1 MDGFVAVLNT
11 NGAPVDG
18 WLLRTMLDVTP
29 FDPSRAIAWTSDAV
43 GLASTPFR
51 SPTCLDPIPAMVHGN
66 RLTIVMDGRLDDRSA
81 LVRQLEADLGRPLT
95 ASSDA
100 DLVIAAYQRWGIEC
114 AAHLLGDFSFCI
126 WDAERQQLV
135 CARDHFGVKPFY
147 YARVGAAI
155 VVSNVL
161 RSIRRYPGVSAR
173 LDDVA
178 VGDVLLFGLAM
189 DLSRSMFA
197 DVSRLPPGHVLVSSR
212 CGERRLFRYW
222 ALEPGETRHYRNDHE
237 PVEEFASA
245 LRVAV
250 ADRLSVGRADRLPG
264 SRIAVLMSGG
274 LDSSSVAAVA
284 AEVLGPSAPES
295 LRAVTGIYETVAADE
310 ERHYSSLVAASLNIA
325 IEHLPF
331 DRYKMFDG
339 WDNGALPP
347 EPTTE
352 PMTAATAGLLARVSA
367 HGAHVLTGDGGDP
380 LLLPSTLIGQ
390 LGRVPFHR
398 LMSGFW
404 SSLCAQV
411 RPPIGLRS
419 SLRRH
424 VQASTDVPAWF
435 AEPLRRSFDARSR
448 WAEIGAGRS
457 ADRGSR
463 SAAVNSVIDPWWPST
478 FETYDPS
485 AIGQPVE
492 MRYPFFDI
500 RLVGVALG
508 LASFPFCV
516 NKQVLRRAMRGR
528 LPDAIVQRPKTPL
541 AVQPEAFHSQ
551 WSVSDAVQAIAAAP
565 GIEQY
570 VDIQKFEAAVR
581 PESLFTDRSR
591 GTLAAVS
598 LAMWLR
604 HSAPTAVSA

>member
-1 MDGFVAVLNT
+1 MGGFVAVLNT

-29 FDPSRAIAWTSDAV
+29 YDPSRAIAWTSDAV
-43 GLASTPFR
+43 GLASTPFH
-51 SPTCLDPIPAMVHGN
+51 SPTCLAPIPSMVDDD
-66 RLTIVMDGRLDDRSA
+66 RLTIVMDGRLDDRAA
-81 LVRQLEADLGRPLT
+81 LVRQLEADLGRRLT

-147 YARVGAAI
+147 YARVGAALVI
-155 VVSNVL
+155 SNVL
-161 RSIRRYPGVSAR
+161 RSIRRYPGISAR

-197 DVSRLPPGHVLVSSR
+197 DVSRLPPAHVLVSPR
-212 CGERRLFRYW
+212 CGEPRLFRYW
-222 ALEPGETRHYRNDHE
+222 ALEPGEIRRYRNDRE

-250 ADRLSVGRADRLPG
+250 ADRLPDGRVG
-264 SRIAVLMSGG
+264 VLMSGG

-284 AEVLGPSAPES
+284 SDVLGPSASQS

-310 ERHYSSLVAASLNIA
+310 ERHYSSLVAARLNIA
-325 IEHLPF
+325 IEHLPL
-331 DRYKMFDG
+331 DGYKLFDG
-339 WDNGALPP
+339 WDSGTLPP

-352 PMTAATAGLLARVSA
+352 PMTAATAGLLARASA
-367 HGAHVLTGDGGDP
+367 HGACVLTGDGGDP

-390 LGRVPFHR
+390 LGRVPFQR
-398 LMSGFW
+398 LMTGFW
-404 SSLCAQV
+404 TALRAQV

-419 SLRRH
+419 SLRRY
-424 VQASTDVPAWF
+424 VQARPADVPAWF
-435 AEPLRRSFDARSR
+435 AEPLRRSCDARNR
-448 WAEIGAGRS
+448 WAEISARRS
-457 ADRGSR
+457 ADRGPR

-478 FETYDPS
+478 FETYDPG

-492 MRYPFFDI
+492 MRYPFFDV
-500 RLVGVALG
+500 RLAGVALR

-528 LPDAIVQRPKTPL
+528 LPDAIIQRPKTPL
-541 AVQPEAFHSQ
+541 AVQPESFHSQ
-551 WSVSDAVQAIAAAP
+551 WLVSDAVQAIAAAP

-581 PESLFTDRSR
+581 PESLFSDRSR

-604 HSAPTAVSA
+604 HSDPTAVTA

>member
-1 MDGFVAVLNT
+1 MGGFAAVLNT

-18 WLLRTMLDVTP
+18 WLLRTMLDVPP
-29 FDPSRAIAWTSDAV
+29 FDRSRAIAWASDAV

-51 SPTCLDPIPAMVHGN
+51 SATCLDPIPAMVHGN
-66 RLTIVMDGRLDDRSA
+66 RLTIVLDGRLDDRFA
-81 LVRQLEADLGRPLT
+81 LVRQLEADLGRRLT

-100 DLVIAAYQRWGIEC
+100 DLVIAAYQRWGVEC

-155 VVSNVL
+155 VISNVL
-161 RSIRRYPGVSAR
+161 RSIRRYPGISAR

-197 DVSRLPPGHVLVSSR
+197 DVSRLPPGHVLVSSPCR
-212 CGERRLFRYW
+212 EPRLFRYW
-222 ALEPGETRHYRNDHE
+222 ALEPGETRHYRNDQE
-237 PVEEFASA
+237 PVEEFAAA

-250 ADRLSVGRADRLPG
+250 ADRLSEGRTG
-264 SRIAVLMSGG
+264 ILMSGG
-274 LDSSSVAAVA
+274 LDSSSIGAVA
-284 AEVLGPSAPES
+284 AEVLGPVATES
-295 LRAVTGIYETVAADE
+295 LRAITGIYETVAADE

-325 IEHLPF
+325 IEHLPL
-331 DRYKMFDG
+331 DRYRLFDG
-339 WDNGALPP
+339 WDSGTLPP

-352 PMTAATAGLLARVSA
+352 PMTAATAGLLARASA
-367 HGAHVLTGDGGDP
+367 HGACVLTGDGGDP

-390 LGRVPFHR
+390 LGRLPLQR
-398 LMSGFW
+398 LVTGFW
-404 SSLCAQV
+404 TSLRGQV

-419 SLRRH
+419 SLRRF
-424 VQASTDVPAWF
+424 VQASARDVPAWF
-435 AEPLRRSFDARSR
+435 AEPLRRSCDARSR
-448 WAEIGAGRS
+448 WAEISARRS

-478 FETYDPS
+478 FETYDS
-485 AIGQPVE
+485 GAMGQPVE
-492 MRYPFFDI
+492 MRYPFFDV

-516 NKQVLRRAMRGR
+516 NKLVLRRAMRGR

-541 AVQPEAFHSQ
+541 AVQPEAFHGQ
-551 WSVSDAVQAIAAAP
+551 WSVSDAVRAIATAP

-581 PESLFTDRSR
+581 PECLFTDRSR

-604 HSAPTAVSA
+604 HSAPAAVSA